1 MRALARHPAFWIAL
15 AVKVVLGATAA
26 SSFLRDLFVP
36 FVNYFV
42 ESGFANPWSH
52 FAALDRL
59 NSFPYPPIMLYV
71 LAVPRWVLG
80 VLLPAGTD
88 TVTPAHLAVMRV
100 PLLAADLTLAGILLR
115 WFPHRRD
122 RVLWFYWCSPFVVYV
137 AYWHGQLDLIPTAL
151 FAAGLALLR
160 AGRLSLAFAMFG
172 IALGS
177 KSHLLVALPFVLV
190 YAGHEVGWLRAAR
203 LAGVTAAAY
212 AIAVAPYVTD
222 PGFRLMVYGSEEQ
235 ARLFA
240 LRFPLEPAGLAILLA
255 PTAIALL
262 WLRFASY
269 RKRNWDLLMLYL
281 GLLFCVF
288 VLLAPPRPG
297 YFLWSIP
304 FLVHFICRARDP
316 QPLLHGAYAATYLG
330 FFWLGRESDLFDA
343 WRTVWPAAA
352 GLATPHAWLAGVS
365 PSLATTVENLLFSA
379 LEATLACLIAV
390 MYLLGVR
397 SNEVYRQR
405 TAPVLVGVAGD
416 SGSGK
421 RVFARLVTAVLGEP
435 RTTVISG
442 DDYHRWPRGH
452 EMYKVF
458 THLNASANDLHLQ
471 REHALALSAG
481 KAVVKGTYEH
491 VTGRFSEERL
501 VEPGEYVVF
510 TGLHALAVGEQRAL
524 YDFRI
529 FLDPDER
536 LRRLW
541 KVRRDSRE
549 RAYDVPAVLAALDER
564 EQDRQAYVLPQ
575 REHAELVVCWW
586 PAVDVDP
593 AQPDKDPPVT
603 LRLQALNGFD
613 LRGVVD
619 ALRASGG
626 ITVEYTPFVDTR
638 WQRLALAG
646 TIRADV
652 LARTAEELVPNLRE
666 LTVTPRF
673 EDDLPGCL
681 QLVFLACVS
690 AKLRWRR
697 GGGDGPVLWMR

>member
-1 MRALARHPAFWIAL
+1 MRSLARHPAFWIVLAL
-15 AVKVVLGATAA
+15 KVALGAMAA
-26 SSFLRDLFVP
+26 SSYLRDLFVP

-42 ESGFANPWSH
+42 ESGFANPWRH
-52 FAALDRL
+52 FAALERL
-59 NSFPYPPIMLYV
+59 NSFPYPPIMLYL
-71 LAVPRWVLG
+71 LAVPRWLFGFVL
-80 VLLPAGTD
+80 PDGTNA
-88 TVTPAHLAVMRV
+88 VTPAHLAVMRV
-100 PLLAADLTLAGILLR
+100 PLLAADLAIAAILVR

-122 RVLWFYWCSPFVVYV
+122 RVLWFYWCSPFVIYV

-151 FAAGLALLR
+151 FTAGVALLR
-160 AGRLSLAFAMFG
+160 ARRLPLAFAMFG
-172 IALGS
+172 VALGS

-190 YAGHEVGWLRAAR
+190 YVGHEVGWLRAAR
-203 LAGVTAAAY
+203 LAGITAAVY
-212 AIAVAPYVTD
+212 ALAVAPYASD
-222 PGFRLMVYGSEEQ
+222 AAFRLMVYGSEEQ

-240 LRFPLEPAGLAILLA
+240 LRFPLESTGLAILLA

-262 WLRFASY
+262 WLRFAAY

-304 FLVHFICRARDP
+304 FLAHFICRAREV
-316 QPLLHGAYAATYLG
+316 QPLLYGAYAAAYLG
-330 FFWLGRESDLFDA
+330 FFWLGSESDLVDA

-352 GLATPHAWLAGVS
+352 GLVTPHAWLAGID

-421 RVFARLVTAVLGEP
+421 RSFARLLTAVLGEP

-452 EMYKVF
+452 EMYKVY
-458 THLNASANDLHLQ
+458 THLNASANDLHRQ

-481 KAVVKGTYEH
+481 KGVVKGTYDH
-491 VTGRFSEERL
+491 ATGRFTEERL

-524 YDFRI
+524 YDLRV

-541 KVRRDSRE
+541 KCGAT
-549 RAYDVPAVLAALDER
+549 RA
-564 EQDRQAYVLPQ
+564 
-575 REHAELVVCWW
+575 
-586 PAVDVDP
+586 
-593 AQPDKDPPVT
+593 T
-603 LRLQALNGFD
+603 
-613 LRGVVD
+613 
-619 ALRASGG
+619 
-626 ITVEYTPFVDTR
+626 
-638 WQRLALAG
+638 
-646 TIRADV
+646 
-652 LARTAEELVPNLRE
+652 ARTTCR
-666 LTVTPRF
+666 R
-673 EDDLPGCL
+673 CWR
-681 QLVFLACVS
+681 
-690 AKLRWRR
+690 RWRSAR
-697 GGGDGPVLWMR
+697 RTVGRTCCRSASMPS